1 MTELHLTF
9 HLHTVF
15 FRDVDPVSL
24 MTTTR
29 ISTQPPTPRAV
40 EEGVPA

>member
-9 HLHTVF
+9 HQHTEL

-24 MTTTR
+24 VTTTR
-29 ISTQPPTPRAV
+29 ISTQPPAARAV

>member
-15 FRDVDPVSL
+15 FRDVDPVSPV
-24 MTTTR
+24 TTTH
-29 ISTQPPTPRAV
+29 ISMIPPAQRAV